1 MIILFQNILFL
12 KETLACNGCFVL
24 FNKIKKGSGA
34 IFWCTCSA
42 WSFHKKVPH
51 LILYQW
57 TKFQC
62 YILFLSQDI
71 KQNVLSSYLDRWWL
85 TSFKVFLGSTSKA
98 MADREK
104 KMERLKYKYLKNEK
118 WFLDEI
124 KNTFHSL
131 WRAIIWWKI
140 KFDKK

>member
-1 MIILFQNILFL
+1 
-12 KETLACNGCFVL
+12 
-24 FNKIKKGSGA
+24 
-34 IFWCTCSA
+34 
-42 WSFHKKVPH
+42 
-51 LILYQW
+51 
-57 TKFQC
+57 
-62 YILFLSQDI
+62 
-71 KQNVLSSYLDRWWL
+71 
-85 TSFKVFLGSTSKA
+85 

-131 WRAIIWWKI
+131 WRAIIGWKI